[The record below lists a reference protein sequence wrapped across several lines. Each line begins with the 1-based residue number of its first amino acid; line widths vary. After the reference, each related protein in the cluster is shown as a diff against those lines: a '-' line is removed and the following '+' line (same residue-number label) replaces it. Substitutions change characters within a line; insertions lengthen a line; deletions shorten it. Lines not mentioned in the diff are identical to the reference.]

1 MKEVHPLKKNIRL
14 DQNTAEER
22 EMLEKIRAAVD
33 VSYLRSSDVMFLARR
48 RARRELL
55 IWAERVADRFWE
67 VHYRHRNGDGV
78 EREFGGFGVRI
89 TERAWTISIEWNFSQ
104 GRGKNLPPRTEYIH
118 LPAGSMR
125 LSRSQLRRA
134 KGWELEAILE
144 AEEEFEKIRRCS
156 EQLKTITRAYLG
168 FSQILGAGTDYEDS
182 LLTWNVEG

>member
-1 MKEVHPLKKNIRL
+1 MKEVQPLKKNIRL
-14 DQNTAEER
+14 DQNTAEEF

-55 IWAERVADRFWE
+55 IRAERVADRFWE
-67 VHYRHRNGDGV
+67 VHYRHRHGDGV
-78 EREFGGFGVRI
+78 DKDFGGYGVRI
-89 TERAWTISIEWNFSQ
+89 TERAWTISIEWTYSQ

-125 LSRSQLRRA
+125 LSRNQLRKA
-134 KGWELEAILE
+134 KSWELGAILE
-144 AEEEFEKIRRCS
+144 AEKEFEKIRRCS
-156 EQLKTITRAYLG
+156 EQLKTITKAYLG
-168 FSQILGAGTDYEDS
+168 FSQILGAGTDDEDS